1 MSSINIS
8 ELAILLVEPSTM
20 QRKVIQSHL
29 QKEGVKNVEGASTGK
44 KALKL
49 MKQYPPDLVISAMYL
64 PDMSAVDLI
73 TTMRDANELES
84 INFMLVS
91 SETSFAALNPI
102 RQAGVTAILPKP
114 FDHNDLKHAL
124 VTTLEHLDDEEL
136 ELENYE
142 ITELQVLVV
151 DDSLTSRNQI
161 KRILANMGIQY
172 VTTAENGAEAIK
184 ILQDTNF
191 DLIITD
197 LNMPEMDGL
206 ELIKYIRNDIND
218 SFTPIL
224 MVSSENDE
232 TRLGTIQQA
241 GVSAIC
247 DKPFEP
253 QSIRA
258 ILRRILDE
266 QQ

>member
-1 MSSINIS
+1 MPSINVS
-8 ELAILLVEPSTM
+8 ELAILLIEPSAM
-20 QRKVIQSHL
+20 QGKVIQSHL
-29 QKEGVKNVEGASTGK
+29 QKEGVQNVERLSTGEEALIFMK
-44 KALKL
+44 K
-49 MKQYPPDLVISAMYL
+49 YPPDLVISAMYL
-64 PDMSAVDLI
+64 PDMSATDLI
-73 TTMRDANELES
+73 TTMRDTEALEE

-91 SETSFAALNPI
+91 SETSFAVLDPV

-124 VTTLEHLDDEEL
+124 VTTLEYLDGEEL

-142 ITELQVLVV
+142 TTDLQVLVV
-151 DDSLTSRNQI
+151 DDSLMARNQI
-161 KRILANMGIQY
+161 KRILSSMGIEHM
-172 VTTAENGAEAIK
+172 TTAENGVEAVQ
-184 ILQDTNF
+184 ILQSTNF
-191 DLIITD
+191 DLIVTD

-206 ELIKYIRNDIND
+206 ALIEYIRNDMDD

-232 TRLGTIQQA
+232 TRLGNVHQA

-253 QSIRA
+253 QTIRT
-258 ILRRILDE
+258 ILRRILDD
-266 QQ
+266 

>member
-8 ELAILLVEPSTM
+8 ELAILLIEPSAM

-29 QKEGVKNVEGASTGK
+29 QEEGVKNVEGASTGEE
-44 KALKL
+44 ALKF

-64 PDMSAVDLI
+64 PDMSATDLI
-73 TTMRDANELES
+73 TTMRDAEELES

-91 SETSFAALNPI
+91 SETSFTALDPI

-124 VTTLEHLDDEEL
+124 ITTLEYLDDEEL
-136 ELENYE
+136 ELENYD

-151 DDSLTSRNQI
+151 DDSLTARNQI
-161 KRILANMGIQY
+161 KRILASMGIQY
-172 VTTAENGAEAIK
+172 MTTAENGVEAVA
-184 ILQDTNF
+184 ILQDASF
-191 DLIITD
+191 DLIVTD
-197 LNMPEMDGL
+197 FNMPEMDGL
-206 ELIKYIRNDIND
+206 GLIEYVRNDMND

-232 TRLGTIQQA
+232 TRLGNVQQA

-266 QQ
+266 Q

>member
-8 ELAILLVEPSTM
+8 ELAILLVEPSAM

-29 QKEGVKNVEGASTGK
+29 QEEGVKNVEGASTGGE
-44 KALKL
+44 ALES

-64 PDMSAVDLI
+64 PDMSATELI
-73 TTMRDANELES
+73 TTMRDTEELES

-91 SETSFAALNPI
+91 SETSFAALDPV

-114 FDHNDLKHAL
+114 FDHKDLKHAL
-124 VTTLEHLDDEEL
+124 ITTLEYLDDEEL
-136 ELENYE
+136 ELENYN

-151 DDSLTSRNQI
+151 DDSLTARNQI
-161 KRILANMGIQY
+161 KRILASMGIQY
-172 VTTAENGAEAIK
+172 MTTAENGVEAIK
-184 ILQDTNF
+184 FLQDANF
-191 DLIITD
+191 DLIVTD
-197 LNMPEMDGL
+197 FNMPEMDGL
-206 ELIKYIRNDIND
+206 GLIEHVRNDMND

-224 MVSSENDE
+224 MVSSEQDE
-232 TRLGTIQQA
+232 TRLGNVQQA

-258 ILRRILDE
+258 ILRRILDG
-266 QQ
+266 

>member
-1 MSSINIS
+1 MSSISIS
-8 ELAILLVEPSTM
+8 ELAILLVEPSAM
-20 QRKVIQSHL
+20 QGKVIQSHL
-29 QKEGVKNVEGASTGK
+29 QEEGIKNVEKASSGAD
-44 KALKL
+44 ALKL
-49 MKQYPPDLVISAMYL
+49 MNKYPPDLVISAMYL
-64 PDMSAVDLI
+64 PDMSAADLI
-73 TTMRDANELES
+73 TTMRDSNELKD

-91 SETSFAALNPI
+91 SETSFAALDPV

-114 FDHNDLKHAL
+114 FDHNDLKRGL
-124 VTTLEHLDDEEL
+124 VATLDYIDGEEL

-142 ITELQVLVV
+142 VTELQVLIV
-151 DDSLTSRNQI
+151 DDSLTARNQI
-161 KRILANMGIQY
+161 KRILSSMGIENM
-172 VTTAENGAEAIK
+172 TSAENGVEAVE
-184 ILQDTNF
+184 ILQSTSF
-191 DLIITD
+191 DLIVTD

-206 ELIKYIRNDIND
+206 ELIEYVRNDMND

-224 MVSSENDE
+224 MVSSEEDE
-232 TRLGTIQQA
+232 TRLGRVQQA

-266 QQ
+266 Q